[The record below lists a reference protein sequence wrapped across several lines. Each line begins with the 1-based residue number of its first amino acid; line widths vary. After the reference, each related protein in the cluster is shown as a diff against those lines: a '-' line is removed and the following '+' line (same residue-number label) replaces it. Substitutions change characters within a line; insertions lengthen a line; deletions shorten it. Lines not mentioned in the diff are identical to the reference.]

1 MSNPTAPVLTQSP
14 QLLVNREKCMTLF
27 NQLVA
32 NKTQYGLNSKPRPLN
47 VDPVKIKAV
56 DCSGLVH
63 YLIHTSSDAKS
74 FPDGSW
80 KQWHY
85 LTNKKFKPVD
95 YKNKASLQDGWL
107 RIAFIKPKGG
117 HPGHVWL
124 IHNGQTIESHGGKGP
139 DRRLWNTSILT
150 KEVSSCFELGPM

>member
-1 MSNPTAPVLTQSP
+1 MSNSTASVSTHSP
-14 QLLVNREKCMTLF
+14 QLLVNRDKCMTLF

-32 NKTQYGLNSKPRPLN
+32 NKTQYGLNSKAVPLN
-47 VDPVKIKAV
+47 IDPVKIKTI

-63 YLIHTSSDAKS
+63 YLIHNASDAKS

-80 KQWHY
+80 KQWDY
-85 LTNKKFKPVD
+85 LTKRNFKPVD

-107 RIAFIKPKGG
+107 RIAFIKKKGKL
-117 HPGHVWL
+117 PGHVWL

-139 DRRLWNTSILT
+139 DRRLWNTSVLT
-150 KEVSSCFELGPM
+150 KDVSSCFELGPM